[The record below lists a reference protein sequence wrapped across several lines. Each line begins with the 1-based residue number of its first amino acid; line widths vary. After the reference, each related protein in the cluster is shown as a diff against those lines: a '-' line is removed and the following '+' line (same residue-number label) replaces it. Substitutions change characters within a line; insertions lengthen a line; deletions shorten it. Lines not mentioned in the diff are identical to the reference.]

1 MKSCKPLLIG
11 SYYRPYASDAESLA
25 QLDESL
31 TRLPK
36 NCHIWLAGDVN
47 PPGVEWPS
55 TNIKPNCPSPAQHNL
70 FIDIVADHGMS
81 QIVDQ
86 LTRGENTPDLI
97 AVNKLTLVNRTE
109 TLPVI
114 SDHNAVFAEID
125 IKPKR

>member
-47 PPGVEWPS
+47 LEWPS

-70 FIDIVADHGMS
+70 FIDIVANHGMS

-97 AVNKLTLVNRTE
+97 AVNNLTLVNRTE

>member
-1 MKSCKPLLIG
+1 
-11 SYYRPYASDAESLA
+11 
-25 QLDESL
+25 
-31 TRLPK
+31 
-36 NCHIWLAGDVN
+36 
-47 PPGVEWPS
+47 
-55 TNIKPNCPSPAQHNL
+55 
-70 FIDIVADHGMS
+70 MS

-97 AVNKLTLVNRTE
+97 AVNNLTLVNRTE